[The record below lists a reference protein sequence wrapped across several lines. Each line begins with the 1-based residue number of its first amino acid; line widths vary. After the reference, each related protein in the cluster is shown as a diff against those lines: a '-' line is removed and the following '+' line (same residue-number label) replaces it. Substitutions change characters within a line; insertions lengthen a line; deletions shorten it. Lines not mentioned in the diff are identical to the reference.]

1 MTDTDARN
9 ILVMI
14 LGQLGD
20 VVLGLPAIN
29 AVRSKYPKAR
39 ITVLTAKP
47 ANEILEISGIADDVI
62 TVDRAALRKGA
73 KLWAIGQMFRLVSDI
88 RKRNF
93 DLVIDL
99 HSLYETNIL
108 GFLSGAP
115 NRLFANRENRSI
127 DLLSNVRPR
136 PPKEDKS
143 QHKSVF
149 YLNVLR
155 PLGSDG
161 SSENFRLPVPD
172 SLPDDIRRLLDGL
185 PAGKR
190 LIGLFVG
197 AGHPGRQWRLQK
209 FAELAAQLKAEY
221 EAQIVVV
228 LGPEE
233 RPLAPQIASSFPAD
247 TFIAEGLSLSQLISL
262 LSVLDLFISHDT
274 GPSHLAAVLNIPMIV
289 IMRND
294 YEYRFAP
301 RGELTDYVATG
312 PITDITVEDVLE
324 GIRKLLRRAWVRDPK
339 YLPEDHANKQKYPKK
354 DHQ

>member
-1 MTDTDARN
+1 MTELDARN

-20 VVLGLPAIN
+20 VVLGLQALN
-29 AVRSKYPKAR
+29 AVRKKYPKAR
-39 ITVLTAKP
+39 ISVLTAKP
-47 ANEILEISGIADDVI
+47 ANEILEISGIADEI
-62 TVDRAALRKGA
+62 IPIDRAALRKGA

-88 RKRNF
+88 RKRKF

-115 NRLFANRENRSI
+115 KRLFANRENRSI

-143 QHKSVF
+143 LHKSVF

-155 PLGSDG
+155 PLDIDAV
-161 SSENFRLPVPD
+161 SENFRLPVPD
-172 SLPDDIRRLLDGL
+172 SMPVDFRRLLDSL
-185 PAGKR
+185 PTGKR

-197 AGHPGRQWRLQK
+197 AGHPGRQWGLQK
-209 FAELAAQLKAEY
+209 FAELAARLKADED
-221 EAQIVVV
+221 AQIVLI

-233 RPLAPQIASSFPAD
+233 RPLAPQITGSFPSD

-262 LSVLDLFISHDT
+262 LSMLDLFISHDT
-274 GPSHLAAVLNIPMIV
+274 GPSHLAAALNIPMIV
-289 IMRND
+289 IMRKD

-301 RGELTDYVATG
+301 RGELTEYVATA
-312 PITDITVEDVLE
+312 PIADITVEDVLE
-324 GIRKLLRRAWVRDPK
+324 GTRRLIRRAWMTDPEN
-339 YLPEDHANKQKYPKK
+339 LPEDHANKQKYPKQ